1 VSPVRHPGAP
11 GPVHEPVRLQL
22 SPVPA
27 AAAPRPVVTDTV
39 GDGRGGGAGREPGAR
54 LTAWVDGMVQGVG
67 FRWWVRS
74 QALRLGLA
82 ATATNLPD
90 GRVKVVMEGGQDACG
105 ELLALLSGPSAPG
118 RVTDVAHE
126 WDEPRRGLSGLA
138 GL

>member
-1 VSPVRHPGAP
+1 
-11 GPVHEPVRLQL
+11 
-22 SPVPA
+22 VPA
-27 AAAPRPVVTDTV
+27 AAAPCSVVTDTV
-39 GDGRGGGAGREPGAR
+39 GDVRGDDADREPEAR
-54 LTAWVDGMVQGVG
+54 LTAWVDGLVQGVG

-90 GRVKVVMEGGQDACG
+90 GRVKVVAEGGRDACS

-126 WDEPRRGLSGLA
+126 WDEPHGGISGFA
-138 GL
+138 GV